1 MEKSFTEK
9 FYLNYTANN
18 NIDKDLVLKF
28 YVCFSRLE
36 FAIKA
41 EGTYI
46 YKHSDVSVDWINLF
60 QEYEKQILEN
70 FGQGILLSR
79 IVKKQK
85 WDGEK
90 VVFVERITQ
99 NLTQLEIIKHN
110 FLAIRNNLF
119 HGGKNINASNEEL
132 ACDQELINA
141 GLDLIEFFLELNS
154 HYKLEF

>member
-1 MEKSFTEK
+1 MGKSFTDK
-9 FYLNYTANN
+9 FYLNYIANN

-46 YKHSDVSVDWINLF
+46 YTNSDVSVNWINLF
-60 QEYEKQILEN
+60 QEYEKQILDN
-70 FGQGILLSR
+70 FGQGILLGR
-79 IVKKQK
+79 IVKNQK

-99 NLTQLEIIKHN
+99 NLTQIQIIKHN
-110 FLAIRNNLF
+110 FISIRNNLF
-119 HGGKNINASNEEL
+119 HGGKNINVSNEEL
-132 ACDQELINA
+132 ACDQELIKA
-141 GLDLIEFFLELNS
+141 GLDLIEFFIQSNS
-154 HYKLEF
+154 NYQHEF

>member
-1 MEKSFTEK
+1 LGKSFTDK
-9 FYLNYTANN
+9 FYLNYIANN

-46 YKHSDVSVDWINLF
+46 YTNSDVSVNWINLF
-60 QEYEKQILEN
+60 QEYEKQILDN
-70 FGQGILLSR
+70 FGQGILLGR
-79 IVKKQK
+79 IVKNQK

-99 NLTQLEIIKHN
+99 NLTQIQIIKHN
-110 FLAIRNNLF
+110 FISIRNNLF
-119 HGGKNINASNEEL
+119 HGGKNINVSNEEL
-132 ACDQELINA
+132 ACDQELIKA
-141 GLDLIEFFLELNS
+141 GLDLIEFFIQSNS
-154 HYKLEF
+154 NYQHEF